1 MIEILEMTVTKPFRY
16 LWLKSVTGVSLSAHC
31 ARCLK
36 GTYDERIGPDVIELN
51 NITLHGDLYYLC
63 GVSKPYRWEN
73 NFHLAFKRKDGA
85 TLRYSDNGISVIIEN
100 AERIEITADA
110 IDHSLPQAAKKEFCT
125 CRNWQ
130 FANWLKR
137 QMMG

>member
-1 MIEILEMTVTKPFRY
+1 MIKIHEMKICKPFRY
-16 LWLKSVTGVSLSAHC
+16 LWLKSVTGVNLNVHC

-36 GTYDERIGPDVIELN
+36 GTYDDRISPEAGELHDIEL
-51 NITLHGDLYYLC
+51 IGDLYYLC
-63 GVSKPYRWEN
+63 GVAKPYCWAN
-73 NFHLAFKRKDGA
+73 NFHLAFKQKDGA

-110 IDHSLPQAAKKEFCT
+110 IDHSLPQAEKKEFST

-137 QMMG
+137 QMQD